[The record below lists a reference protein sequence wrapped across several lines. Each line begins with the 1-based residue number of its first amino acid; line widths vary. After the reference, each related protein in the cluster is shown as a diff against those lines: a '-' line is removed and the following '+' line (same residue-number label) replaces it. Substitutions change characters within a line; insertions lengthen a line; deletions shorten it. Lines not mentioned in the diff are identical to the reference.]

1 MPTGTYF
8 RLREDKRR
16 AIYRVLVDE
25 FESHPLEEIT
35 IKRIVERLHLPRGS
49 FYQYFSS
56 LNDCYFYVLDKELT
70 EVHALFATLIKKK
83 GGDLFAALDAFGD
96 AAADLLYDPKH
107 YGLYRQRYLFMN
119 AALEREWHRY
129 REESQD
135 YTRNMEPWVNPEKAD
150 FLGAVV
156 HHLIRRL
163 FAEEWSRK
171 EFLSQYRC
179 YLCWLKGGLNNDVF
193 DGTIL

>member
-25 FESHPLEEIT
+25 FESHPLGDIT

-56 LNDCYFYVLDKELT
+56 LNDCYFYVLDQELT
-70 EVHALFATLIKKK
+70 EVHTLFATLIKKK

-96 AAADLLYDPKH
+96 AAADLLFDAKN

-119 AALEREWHRY
+119 AALERDWRRY
-129 REESQD
+129 RKESED
-135 YTRNMEPWVNPEKAD
+135 YSRDIEHWMDPEKVD
-150 FLGAVV
+150 FLRAVV

-163 FAEEWSRK
+163 FSEEWSRE
-171 EFLSQYRC
+171 EFLSHYRHH
-179 YLCWLKGGLNNDVF
+179 LCWLKGGLNNDVL
-193 DGTIL
+193 DGTVL

>member
-70 EVHALFATLIKKK
+70 
-83 GGDLFAALDAFGD
+83 
-96 AAADLLYDPKH
+96 
-107 YGLYRQRYLFMN
+107 
-119 AALEREWHRY
+119 
-129 REESQD
+129 
-135 YTRNMEPWVNPEKAD
+135 
-150 FLGAVV
+150 
-156 HHLIRRL
+156 
-163 FAEEWSRK
+163 
-171 EFLSQYRC
+171 
-179 YLCWLKGGLNNDVF
+179 
-193 DGTIL
+193 